1 MVEENAAPTVKIQD
15 SMLISD
21 LETLKVLADPL
32 RLSILEYLVK
42 PSTVKRIAEKLDK
55 PPTKLYY
62 HFNLLEQH
70 GLIQLVDTRIV
81 SGIIEKHYQ
90 ASARSYQVAR
100 GLLAP
105 GSTEQE
111 QGFELTLSGILTDAR
126 NDAIESRHAGLVA
139 YDEDAPSHK
148 KMLLGQLR
156 LMLTNEQAVDFR
168 ERLIALVD
176 EFKHLSKA
184 NEESGLG
191 APYKGLLIFHR
202 SARTLDTT
210 STTESPSVTDTQE
223 QPRQ

>member
-15 SMLISD
+15 AMLISD

-42 PSTVKRIAEKLDK
+42 PSTVKRIAEKLGK

-70 GLIQLVDTRIV
+70 GLIQLVDTRVV

-105 GSTEQE
+105 GGTEQE
-111 QGFELTLSGILTDAR
+111 QGFEMTLSGLLTDAR
-126 NDAIESRHAGLVA
+126 NDIIESRRAGLIA
-139 YDEDAPSHK
+139 YDQDAASHK
-148 KMLLGQLR
+148 KLLMAQIR
-156 LMLTNEQAVDFR
+156 MTLTSEQAIDFR
-168 ERLIALVD
+168 HRLDALMD
-176 EFKHLSKA
+176 EFFELSSA
-184 NEESGLG
+184 NEDQDTGSL
-191 APYKGLLIFHR
+191 YKGLFILHR
-202 SARTLDTT
+202 SARTLDPTHT
-210 STTESPSVTDTQE
+210 AEIPMVTDTQD
-223 QPRQ
+223 